1 MMINLRSTDCRGLSR
16 SKIFHLTVRGSLS
29 ACENN
34 RKIFLNVFKDLAPR
48 RPGSP
53 WGIDRIVGG
62 HAADPYTW
70 QWIVHFKIGCGGSI
84 IHPNFVVTAGHC
96 CFSTNPQDRM

>member
-1 MMINLRSTDCRGLSR
+1 MSR
-16 SKIFHLTVRGSLS
+16 NIGRPAKEPLEPWPSNNSARYHIF
-29 ACENN
+29 
-34 RKIFLNVFKDLAPR
+34 NVFKDLAPR

-96 CFSTNPQDRM
+96 CFSTNPQAGTKTFRWPTTKT

>member
-1 MMINLRSTDCRGLSR
+1 ML
-16 SKIFHLTVRGSLS
+16 
-29 ACENN
+29 NN
-34 RKIFLNVFKDLAPR
+34 RNIFLNVFKDLAPR